1 MHNTGVCGEKS
12 LSDWGGVSLRLAT
25 GDFPSGGVFAF
36 AYSEGVRVVMNT
48 LIGPS
53 CFIEDLQIGMSAN
66 TTRSVTEDDIVK
78 FAEVSGDHNPLHF
91 DEAFAAGTKFG
102 GRVAHGMLTASFISA
117 LFGNQFPGP
126 GCIYISQTLKFKAPV
141 RIGDTVK
148 VEVTLTD
155 LRATRNRAT
164 FRTIASVD
172 EKVVIEGEAVAH
184 VPSRP

>member
-1 MHNTGVCGEKS
+1 MSTQSARG
-12 LSDWGGVSLRLAT
+12 
-25 GDFPSGGVFAF
+25 
-36 AYSEGVRVVMNT
+36 
-48 LIGPS
+48 
-53 CFIEDLQIGMSAN
+53 CFIEDLEVGMSASA
-66 TTRSVTEDDIVK
+66 TRRVVEEDIIK
-78 FAEVSGDHNPLHF
+78 FAEVSGDHNPLHL
-91 DEAFAAGTKFG
+91 DEAFAASTKFE

-155 LRATRNRAT
+155 LRPTRNRAT
-164 FRTIASVD
+164 FRTIASVG

-184 VPSRP
+184 VPSRS